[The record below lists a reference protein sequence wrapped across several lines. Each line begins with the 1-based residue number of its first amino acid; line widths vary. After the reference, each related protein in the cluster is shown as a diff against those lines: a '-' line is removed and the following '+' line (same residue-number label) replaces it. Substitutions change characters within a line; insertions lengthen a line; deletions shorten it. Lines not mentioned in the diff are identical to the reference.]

1 MIRGYPRQPSVR
13 PGETLTLHV
22 ATDQPHFRVEVYRQG
37 ARLEPMGRLGPER
50 LPGYRV
56 PAGPPDRD
64 WGWPAYL
71 MSIPAGWPSGVY
83 IAMLVEI
90 DAAGRAH
97 APDVTTADGT
107 DAKALFVVRSPAP
120 GGATPILF
128 KLAWATYHAYNG
140 TGYGSLYAEAVW
152 AGRDGQPGFTVTTR
166 RPGGGTGGVVMY
178 GDAPDAYDPTS
189 RRQTFTHWEAPFVRW
204 LEASGYRV
212 DYATDWDL
220 QVDPGLLTP
229 YALMLSVGHDEYWSD
244 EMRARIEAFIRQ
256 GGNVAFFSGNI
267 CGYRI
272 HFVDGD
278 TVFTCAKVRP
288 SGKDR
293 GTWEVDNWSEV
304 RPENGVTGTSIRQAG
319 GWWDGRRDTVGYT
332 VQHAAHWAYAG
343 TGLRDGDVFGA
354 DPDFPLVGYEA
365 DGATFTRKDGL
376 AVVTGDQGT
385 PPNFFILG
393 IAELG
398 EGWVRGGPHAA
409 ATMGTYT
416 SDRGG
421 IVFNGATT
429 DWPCLVGRN
438 AAVDRITRNV
448 LDRLHLRAVPI
459 LGPLPARHGRML
471 AVAGEMAQFHVDTA
485 GLPPAAP
492 GAARGYAWQ
501 VLADEPGS
509 AAPAASG
516 TGAGGGFAFAA
527 RMPRQPGPV
536 TVTATVTEGG
546 RPVAFGTL
554 TFVPL
559 SEEAALKA
567 EVTALLREMVMPGE
581 PSNPLVHPTAEPAS
595 RTWMLYSTGS
605 VRLPWLE
612 ERAARLAEVVR
623 RLRALGPD
631 RPGGGDP
638 NG

>member
-1 MIRGYPRQPSVR
+1 VIQGYPRQPSVR
-13 PGETLTLHV
+13 PGDTLTLHV
-22 ATDQPHFRVEVYRQG
+22 STDQPHFRVEVYRQG
-37 ARLEPMGRLGPER
+37 AQLLPMGRLGPER
-50 LPGYRV
+50 LPGHLV

-64 WGWPAYL
+64 WGWPAYAFPVP
-71 MSIPAGWPSGVY
+71 SSWPSGVY

-90 DAAGRAH
+90 DVAGGAR

-107 DAKALFVVRSPAP
+107 EAKALFIVRSPAP
-120 GGATPILF
+120 GVATSILF

-140 TGYGSLYAEAVW
+140 TGYGSLYTEAVW
-152 AGRDGQPGFTVTTR
+152 TGGESKPGFTVTTR

-178 GDAPDAYDPTS
+178 GDSPDYYDQTS
-189 RRQTFTHWEAPFVRW
+189 RRQTFSHWEAPFVRW
-204 LEASGYRV
+204 LEANGYPV

-220 QVDPGLLTP
+220 QVDSGLLAP

-272 HFVDGD
+272 HFGDGD
-278 TVFTCAKVRP
+278 SAFTCAKVRP

-293 GTWEVDNWSEV
+293 GAWELDNWSEV

-332 VQHAAHWAYAG
+332 VQHAAHWVYAD
-343 TGLRDGDVFGA
+343 TGLKDGEVFGA
-354 DPDFPLVGYEA
+354 DPQFPLVGYEA

-385 PPNFFILG
+385 PQNFFILG

-438 AAVDRITRNV
+438 AEVARITRNV
-448 LDRLHLRAVPI
+448 LDRLRLRAVPI

-471 AVAGEMAQFHVDTA
+471 AVAGELARFHVDLA
-485 GLPPAAP
+485 GLPAGASAEGRRYTWEVLTDEPVPAAP
-492 GAARGYAWQ
+492 LAARA
-501 VLADEPGS
+501 
-509 AAPAASG
+509 
-516 TGAGGGFAFAA
+516 GAGFTFEA
-527 RMPRQPGPV
+527 RMPRRPVPV
-536 TVTATVTEGG
+536 TVTVTVSERGG
-546 RPVAFGTL
+546 PVAFGTL

-559 SEEAALKA
+559 SEEAALKV

-581 PSNPLVHPTAEPAS
+581 PSNPLVHPTAEAAS

-612 ERAARLAEVVR
+612 ERATRLAEMVR
-623 RLRALGPD
+623 RLRALGRG
-631 RPGGGDP
+631 RPGERDP
-638 NG
+638 DE

>member
-1 MIRGYPRQPSVR
+1 VIQGYPRQPSVR

-22 ATDQPHFRVEVYRQG
+22 STDYPHFRVEVYRQG
-37 ARLEPMGRLGPER
+37 THLEPVGRLGPEC
-50 LPGYRV
+50 LPGHAV
-56 PAGPPDRD
+56 PPGPPDRD
-64 WGWPAYL
+64 WGWPGYAFI
-71 MSIPAGWPSGVY
+71 IPANWPSGVY
-83 IAMLVEI
+83 IAMLIGI
-90 DAAGRAH
+90 DGAGRAH
-97 APDVTTADGT
+97 APDVTTADGV
-107 DAKALFVVRSPAP
+107 DAKALFVVRSPVP
-120 GGATPILF
+120 GEASSILF

-140 TGYGSLYAEAVW
+140 TGYGSLYSEAVW
-152 AGRDGQPGFTVTTR
+152 TGGDGAPGFTVTTR

-178 GDAPDAYDPTS
+178 GDSPDYYDPTS

-204 LEASGYRV
+204 LDANGYRV

-220 QVDPGLLTP
+220 QVDPELLAP

-244 EMRARIEAFIRQ
+244 EMRARIETFVRR

-272 HFVDGD
+272 HFSDGN
-278 TVFTCAKVRP
+278 TAFTCAKVRP

-293 GTWEVDNWSEV
+293 GAWEVDHWSDV

-332 VQHAAHWAYAG
+332 VQHAAHWVYEG
-343 TGLRDGDVFGA
+343 SGLKDGDVFGA
-354 DPDFPLVGYEA
+354 DPAFPLVGYEA
-365 DGATFTRKDGL
+365 DGATFTRKHGL

-385 PPNFFILG
+385 PLNFFILG

-398 EGWVRGGPHAA
+398 EGWVRSSPHAA
-409 ATMGTYT
+409 ATMGCYT

-438 AAVDRITRNV
+438 AEVERITRNV
-448 LDRLHLRAVPI
+448 LDRLRLRAVPVV
-459 LGPLPARHGRML
+459 GPLPALHGRML
-471 AVAGEMAQFHVDTA
+471 AVVGETAHFHVDTA
-485 GLPPAAP
+485 ELPP
-492 GAARGYAWQ
+492 GGHRRYAWRLS
-501 VLADEPGS
+501 V
-509 AAPAASG
+509 
-516 TGAGGGFAFAA
+516 GAGDREVGGESTSEDGLVFSAP
-527 RMPRQPGPV
+527 MPSEPVPV
-536 TVTATVTEGG
+536 TVTVTVIDAD

-559 SEEAALKA
+559 SKEEALKTDAL
-567 EVTALLREMVMPGE
+567 ALLREMVMPGE
-581 PSNPLVHPTAEPAS
+581 PSNPLVHPTAEPVS

-623 RLRALGPD
+623 RLRARD
-631 RPGGGDP
+631 RERPGR
-638 NG
+638 

>member
-1 MIRGYPRQPSVR
+1 MIQGYPRQPSVR

-22 ATDQPHFRVEVYRQG
+22 STDHSAFRVDFYRQG
-37 ARLEPMGRLGPER
+37 ATLTPMGRLGPER
-50 LPGYRV
+50 LPGHAV

-64 WGWPAYL
+64 WGWPAYAFT
-71 MSIPAGWPSGVY
+71 IPAGWPSGVY
-83 IAMLVEI
+83 IAMLTGI
-90 DAAGRAH
+90 DQAGRAH
-97 APDVTTADGT
+97 GPDVTTPDGT
-107 DAKALFVVRSPAP
+107 EAKALFVVRSASP
-120 GGATPILF
+120 GTTASILF

-152 AGRDGQPGFTVTTR
+152 TGGGGAPGFTVTTR
-166 RPGGGTGGVVMY
+166 RPGGGTGGDVMY
-178 GDAPDAYDPTS
+178 GDPPDYYDPSS

-204 LEASGYRV
+204 LETNGYRV

-220 QVDPGLLTP
+220 QVDPGLLAP

-244 EMRARIEAFIRQ
+244 EMRARIEAFIRA

-278 TVFTCAKVRP
+278 SAFTCAKVRP

-293 GTWEVDNWSEV
+293 STWEVDHWADV
-304 RPENGVTGTSIRQAG
+304 RPENGVTGTGFRQGG
-319 GWWDGRRDTVGYT
+319 GWWDGRRDAVGYT
-332 VQHAAHWAYAG
+332 VQHAAHWAFAG

-385 PPNFFILG
+385 PLNFFLLG

-398 EGWVRGGPHAA
+398 ERWVRGEPNGA

-421 IVFNGATT
+421 VVFNAATT

-438 AAVDRITRNV
+438 AVVERITRNV
-448 LDRLHLRAVPI
+448 LDRLRLRAVPV
-459 LGPLPARHGRML
+459 LGPLPTRHGRML
-471 AVAGEMAQFHVDTA
+471 AVAGEVARFHVDTA
-485 GLPPAAP
+485 AL
-492 GAARGYAWQ
+492 
-501 VLADEPGS
+501 
-509 AAPAASG
+509 PAASPG
-516 TGAGGGFAFAA
+516 GRRYEWTVAVGGEAGDAGGGPTGAGLVLEAQ
-527 RMPRQPGPV
+527 MPAGVSPV
-536 TVTATVTEGG
+536 TVTVTVMDDD

-567 EVTALLREMVMPGE
+567 EVTAMLREMVMPGE
-581 PSNPLVHPTAEPAS
+581 PSNPLVHPTAEPSS
-595 RTWMLYSTGS
+595 RTWMLQSTTG
-605 VRLPWLE
+605 VRLPWVE
-612 ERAARLAEVVR
+612 DRARRLAAVIG
-623 RLRALGPD
+623 RLRAMGHG
-631 RPGGGDP
+631 RPGEPGRTG
-638 NG
+638 

>member
-1 MIRGYPRQPSVR
+1 MIQGYPRQPSVR

-22 ATDQPHFRVEVYRQG
+22 STDCPHFRVEVYRQG

-50 LPGYRV
+50 LAGHAILP
-56 PAGPPDRD
+56 GPPDRD
-64 WGWPAYL
+64 WGWPAYAL
-71 MSIPAGWPSGVY
+71 PIPASWPSGVY
-83 IAMLVEI
+83 IAMLIGI
-90 DAAGRAH
+90 DAEGRAH
-97 APDVTTADGT
+97 APDVTTPDGT
-107 DAKALFVVRSPAP
+107 EAKALFVVRSPAP
-120 GGATPILF
+120 GESTTILF

-140 TGYGSLYAEAVW
+140 TGYGSLYTEAVW
-152 AGRDGQPGFTVTTR
+152 TGGDGAPGFTVTTR

-178 GDAPDAYDPTS
+178 GDSPDYYDPGS
-189 RRQTFTHWEAPFVRW
+189 RRQTFTHWEAPFVAW
-204 LEASGYRV
+204 LEANGYHV

-220 QVDPGLLTP
+220 QVDPELLTP

-244 EMRARIEAFIRQ
+244 EMRARIEAFIGG

-272 HFVDGD
+272 HFTDGD
-278 TVFTCAKVRP
+278 SAFTCAKVRP

-293 GTWEVDNWSEV
+293 GTWEVDHWSDV

-332 VQHAAHWAYAG
+332 VQHAAHWVYEG
-343 TGLRDGDVFGA
+343 TGLEDGDVFGA
-354 DPDFPLVGYEA
+354 DPAFPLVGYEA
-365 DGATFTRKDGL
+365 DGATFTRKRGL

-385 PPNFFILG
+385 PLSFFILG
-393 IAELG
+393 VAELG
-398 EGWVRGGPHAA
+398 EGWVRSSPHAA
-409 ATMGTYT
+409 ATMGLYT

-438 AAVDRITRNV
+438 AEVERITRNV
-448 LDRLHLRAVPI
+448 LDRLRLRAVPV
-459 LGPLPARHGRML
+459 LGPLPVRHGRML
-471 AVAGEMAQFHVDTA
+471 AVGGEPAHFHVDTA
-485 GLPPAAP
+485 GLPP
-492 GAARGYAWQ
+492 GADRRCVWRVTA
-501 VLADEPGS
+501 
-509 AAPAASG
+509 
-516 TGAGGGFAFAA
+516 GAGNLELSGQPATGGLAL
-527 RMPRQPGPV
+527 RVSMPPEPTPV
-536 TVTATVTEGG
+536 TVAVTVTDAG

-559 SEEAALKA
+559 SVEEDLKTDAL
-567 EVTALLREMVMPGE
+567 ALLREMVMPGE

-612 ERAARLAEVVR
+612 DRAARLAEVVR
-623 RLRALGPD
+623 RLRARGHERPD
-631 RPGGGDP
+631 R
-638 NG
+638 